1 MRKKLKNLLLGCLIL
16 VFGCMPLSDVS
27 AAVNGIKGETILS
40 TSISLNKTSDSLVT
54 GQEETLLAT
63 IAPENATNK
72 SITWSSSN
80 SSIASVD
87 TLGKV
92 KALKAGTATIT
103 ATTQDGSSL
112 SAACTIKISQLATG
126 IVLNKT
132 VDSLVVGQID
142 TLSVLVS
149 PRDTTNKNV
158 KWSSS
163 DPDIATVDDSGKITA
178 IKTGTA
184 TITATVDDGR
194 NLHAP
199 CIVHVTDLLTKKK
212 KADIVITLDNSMNI
226 NKDTFKDKLN
236 QYIESKLKGSDV
248 DYTLQSIEGYKSKKV
263 LIIQD
268 QPAWESGT
276 KVFDDIKAEGYTSD
290 VITASQIP
298 NVELTKYSH
307 IYIPS
312 DQDQNFY
319 NNLQQSY
326 SRLESWA
333 SGGGILVFNAADEGH
348 HSGQWSGNFLGLSH
362 TPQNY
367 QPTITIVKQD
377 PILTRGLPTSISGNY
392 AAHSEFTAYPS
403 DATIFAVGS
412 SNKPTILEYRYGNGL
427 VFAQTTTAEYYA
439 TNSGQLSPYLDNEIK
454 YTIQKT
460 LSKSFPDA
468 LKKPTWRDNS
478 TKFVVNLGD
487 NIINDIN
494 GSNLPSMLSNLSSN
508 KTYLALVGSKNNAST
523 LNSLIS
529 KNDERG
535 IFIDNSDLD
544 AALNKVGDYVL
555 STLDQQQQHNGNIF
569 LVGDEINYSTYNNE
583 DADILWSYSQDN
595 KHLNYN
601 NEFEN
606 CSKTGDISLDN
617 DLGLSDFATG
627 EWVHN
632 KVLEF
637 DKPGKYTISYK
648 DKKGQV
654 TTEIINVHRKPT
666 PIFTAYAVANPST
679 GKFDVTIKDED
690 KSYDI
695 DHENSDGTRRGI
707 VNSRFQWKEVTNDVT
722 DTWHDGKLP
731 SGQAAN
737 KDFLVKLEV
746 QDLEGQW
753 SDPLVKYI
761 STKNQNLVP
770 VAQFTESTGEMP
782 VDQLKSNA
790 SAGNDV
796 VLTDESY
803 DANGDSI
810 REHWVVTDLG
820 GNKIYDGSTMP
831 TASVFIGKP
840 LGTYNITLTCDDGPS
855 PKFGTTLTSEPYTL
869 QLKLV
874 PINHKPTAHFEV
886 DNTSKSPELIKI
898 TEDSTDADG
907 DSISTKTWIVT
918 DSNGAI
924 VEQTENKLPDL
935 TSLNGTY
942 TITLKVRDNPK
953 IQPELWSDP
962 YNQTIIVENSNP
974 KK

>member
-27 AAVNGIKGETILS
+27 AAVNGIKGETVLS

-63 IAPENATNK
+63 ITPENATNK

-112 SAACTIKISQLATG
+112 SAACAIKISQLATG

-163 DPDIATVDDSGKITA
+163 DPDIATVDDNGKITA

-236 QYIESKLKGSDV
+236 QYIESKLKGSNV

-348 HSGQWSGNFLGLSH
+348 HNGQWSGNFLGLSH
-362 TPQNY
+362 TPKNY

-377 PILTRGLPTSISGNY
+377 PILTRGLPTSITGNY

-761 STKNQNLVP
+761 STKNQNLAP

-820 GNKIYDGSTMP
+820 GNKIYDGATMP

-918 DSNGAI
+918 DSNGTI

-962 YNQTIIVENSNP
+962 YSQTIIVENSNP